1 MLPIYNELYGEVA
14 LERGTFF
21 RLQEQYDER
30 VRVGSH
36 GEPPHIIFF
45 GVPLPP
51 RLQRLAL
58 LTCARNLD
66 IIKSVIKKNPFLVGY
81 FVVNLFLQGPVGAGL
96 ITRGLWTKIVP

>member
-1 MLPIYNELYGEVA
+1 MGLLPIYNELYGEVA

-21 RLQEQYDER
+21 RLQERYDER
-30 VRVGSH
+30 VRVGPQ

-66 IIKSVIKKNPFLVGY
+66 IIKSVIKKNPFFGWVFCCEPFFARTFWGR
-81 FVVNLFLQGPVGAGL
+81 VNYQ
-96 ITRGLWTKIVP
+96 KIMD

>member
-21 RLQEQYDER
+21 RLQERYDER

-66 IIKSVIKKNPFLVGY
+66 IFKSEPFFGWV
-81 FVVNLFLQGPVGAGL
+81 FCCEPFFARTFWSRV
-96 ITRGLWTKIVP
+96 TRGLWTKIVP

>member
-21 RLQEQYDER
+21 RLQEWYDER

-36 GEPPHIIFF
+36 GEPPHRIFF

-66 IIKSVIKKNPFLVGY
+66 IIKSEPFFGWV
-81 FVVNLFLQGPVGAGL
+81 FCCEPFFARTFGAGL
-96 ITRGLWTKIVP
+96 PEDYGLKLYPNS